1 MTFIS
6 YDEELKEI
14 WRDNIAFTK
23 SRVLEYIDDNSAYT
37 DTDEFI
43 NSAEFQTAK
52 KLLIQKLRRSKRR
65 SIESKNI
72 VIGLNTRGSLQFIT
86 KIPEWNNNNSSGSGS
101 KRRNNIGG
109 P

>member
-1 MTFIS
+1 MTAI
-6 YDEELKEI
+6 YYEDELKEI

-37 DTDEFI
+37 DEFT

-52 KLLIQKLRRSKRR
+52 ELLIQKLRTSKRR

-86 KIPEWNNNNSSGSGS
+86 KIPEWNNNSSGSGS
-101 KRRNNIGG
+101 KTRNKIGG